1 MSGGDSATPDKA
13 RFTVHAT
20 SDSHFS
26 WFRTRLSLER
36 TLMAWAR
43 TSVSLI
49 GFGFTIVKFFEQLGE
64 MPDTLP
70 ASRPEAARY
79 LGLAMIAAGVV
90 GLLVSIQQYRLVMK
104 YLWEPQFSA
113 IAGIHEK
120 PGWTPL
126 LMVSVLLTLIGIATF
141 VSLAFRLV

>member
-1 MSGGDSATPDKA
+1 MSQDEAAQISS
-13 RFTVHAT
+13 RFVVHAT

-49 GFGFTIVKFFEQLGE
+49 GFGFTIVKFFEQLGD
-64 MPDTLP
+64 MPDALP
-70 ASRPEAARY
+70 ASHPEAARY
-79 LGLAMIAAGVV
+79 LGLAMIAAGVI
-90 GLLVSIQQYRLVMK
+90 GLIISMIQYRQVMK
-104 YLWEPQFSA
+104 YLFHPQFATIS
-113 IAGIHEK
+113 GIHEK

-126 LMVSVLLTLIGIATF
+126 MLVSALLTLIGISAF
-141 VSLAFRLV
+141 ISLVFRLV

>member
-1 MSGGDSATPDKA
+1 MSGDKTA
-13 RFTVHAT
+13 EPGEGRFIVHST

-36 TLMAWAR
+36 TLMSWAR

-49 GFGFTIVKFFEQLGE
+49 GFGFTIVKFFEQIGD
-64 MPDTLP
+64 MPGVLP
-70 ASRPEAARY
+70 AASPEAARY

-90 GLLVSIQQYRLVMK
+90 GLVISILQYRQIMK

-113 IAGIHEK
+113 IAGIREK

-126 LMVSVLLTLIGIATF
+126 LMVSVLLTLIGIFTF
-141 VSLAFRLV
+141 IALVFRLV

>member
-1 MSGGDSATPDKA
+1 MSGDKTA
-13 RFTVHAT
+13 EPGEGRFIVRST

-36 TLMAWAR
+36 TLMSWAR

-49 GFGFTIVKFFEQLGE
+49 GFGFTIVKFFEQLGD
-64 MPDTLP
+64 MPDALP
-70 ASRPEAARY
+70 ASHPEAARY

-90 GLLVSIQQYRLVMK
+90 GLVISILQYRQVMK
-104 YLWEPQFSA
+104 YLWDPQFAA
-113 IAGIHEK
+113 IAGVREK

-126 LMVSVLLTLIGIATF
+126 LMVSLLLTLIGVAAF
-141 VSLAFRLV
+141 VALAFRIV